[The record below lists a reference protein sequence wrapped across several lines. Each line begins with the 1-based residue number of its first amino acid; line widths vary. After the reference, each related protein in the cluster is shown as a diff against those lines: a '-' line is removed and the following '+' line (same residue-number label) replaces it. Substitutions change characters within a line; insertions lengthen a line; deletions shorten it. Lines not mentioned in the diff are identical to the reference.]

1 MLLKRFYAI
10 SKGLR
15 RESIRVCVFVRERER
30 VRERRG
36 VIEKIDTGGEA
47 EKESMCEAITEKG

>member
-1 MLLKRFYAI
+1 MLLKSFYAI

-15 RESIRVCVFVRERER
+15 TESIRVCVCVQVRER

-36 VIEKIDTGGEA
+36 AIEEIDTGGEA
-47 EKESMCEAITEKG
+47 EKESMCEAITEEG